1 VCYTMS
7 VTHWR
12 HFPQTPIPLPRP
24 PQHSS
29 IQDTGALCNEGGL
42 CGVS

>member
-1 VCYTMS
+1 L
-7 VTHWR
+7 
-12 HFPQTPIPLPRP
+12 PIP

-29 IQDTGALCNEGGL
+29 IQETGALCNEGGL